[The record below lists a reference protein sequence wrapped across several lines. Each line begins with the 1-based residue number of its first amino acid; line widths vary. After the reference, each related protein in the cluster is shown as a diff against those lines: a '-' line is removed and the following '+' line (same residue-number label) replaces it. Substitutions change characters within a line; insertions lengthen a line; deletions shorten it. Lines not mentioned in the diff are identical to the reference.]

1 MHIFVSIYAVKIHS
15 VVFNSL
21 LDFVFCFVLFWFIF
35 GFCLFCFVLYL
46 HVSFSESEYMFLY
59 IKTDKSTILN
69 LEYTLDNRVQYASLA
84 QGSGLWVQ
92 KVSTGIQTLT
102 PISYPSHAIFQ
113 KHLLFDFV
121 DSSFAYDFFFSGSA
135 RGCRNLEALSVCCQR
150 RVRGGEGWWRG
161 EEHVVQSQKK
171 TQQHTK
177 WDGIFF

>member
-21 LDFVFCFVLFWFIF
+21 LDFA
-35 GFCLFCFVLYL
+35 CLFCFVLVRFWFLFVLFCFILYL
-46 HVSFSESEYMFLY
+46 HVSFSGSEYMFLY

-69 LEYTLDNRVQYASLA
+69 LEYTLDNRVQYVSLA

-121 DSSFAYDFFFSGSA
+121 NSSFAYNFFFWF
-135 RGCRNLEALSVCCQR
+135 CP
-150 RVRGGEGWWRG
+150 RVSQPERFVRLLPTPCAWRWGVVTWGGAC
-161 EEHVVQSQKK
+161 S
-171 TQQHTK
+171 TITK
-177 WDGIFF
+177 ENTAAY